1 MQNPFETKG
10 LNIDQMVSLITYE
23 KEIVLFLED
32 IKADYR
38 IQRAMW
44 EDENNILLTGTRI
57 IDDIV
62 SRLSQLEP
70 ARKEYFA
77 KIKEEEDNKKEEENS

>member
-1 MQNPFETKG
+1 MNPFETKG
-10 LNIDQMVSLITYE
+10 LNIDQIVNLITYE

-44 EDENNILLTGTRI
+44 EDLNDRLLTGTRI
-57 IDDIV
+57 IDDII

-70 ARKEYFA
+70 ARKEYFE
-77 KIKEEEDNKKEEENS
+77 KLKEEEEREKNE